1 MEKMLMLVLFLIS
14 AVEIRSQEDMND
26 KVFVFSET
34 SIKSY
39 VCLIPESD
47 GPYAALTVCLK
58 FYTELARDYSL
69 FSLATTDKDNDFLL
83 YYSHPNKLSVGIG
96 NEELY
101 FSMER
106 RVEWTALCVAWNSES
121 GELDL
126 WINGNLK
133 PRRIVRKGYTVNAK
147 PIIII
152 GQEQDSYGG
161 KFDASQSFVGEIS
174 DIQMWDKFM
183 DPANIYTPDNNV
195 YRPIINWNKLQYES
209 KGDNVAVLAQM
220 CKFYYSF
227 NCFYTNNA

>member
-34 SIKSY
+34 STKSY
-39 VCLIPESD
+39 VRLIPESD
-47 GPYAALTVCLK
+47 GPYAALTICLK
-58 FYTELARDYSL
+58 FYTELARGYSL
-69 FSLATTDKDNDFLL
+69 FSLATTSKENDFLL
-83 YYSHPNKLSVGIG
+83 FYNHPNNFSVSIG
-96 NEELY
+96 NEDLY

-106 RVEWTALCVAWNSES
+106 RVEWTTLCVAWNSTS

-133 PRRIVRKGYTVNAK
+133 PRRIFRKGYTVNAK

-152 GQEQDSYGG
+152 GQEQDNYGG

-174 DIQMWDKFM
+174 DIHMWDTFM
-183 DPANIYTPDNNV
+183 DPANIDTSCNCD
-195 YRPIINWNKLQYES
+195 YRAIINWNNLKYELN
-209 KGDNVAVLAQM
+209 GNVFVLAQM
-220 CKFYYSF
+220 CKIHYQF

>member
-1 MEKMLMLVLFLIS
+1 MEKMLMLVLLLIS
-14 AVEIRSQEDMND
+14 AVAIRSQEDMND

-34 SIKSY
+34 STKSY
-39 VCLIPESD
+39 VRLIPESD

-83 YYSHPNKLSVGIG
+83 YYSHPNNLSVSIG

-106 RVEWTALCVAWNSES
+106 RVEWTALCVAWNSTS
-121 GELDL
+121 GEVDL
-126 WINGNLK
+126 WINGKLK
-133 PRRIVRKGYTVNAK
+133 PRRIFRKGYTVNAK

-174 DIQMWDKFM
+174 GIQMWDKFINQANL
-183 DPANIYTPDNNV
+183 DPPCNSL
-195 YRPIINWNKLQYES
+195 YRAIINWKYLKYES
-209 KGDNVAVLAQM
+209 QGDVAVLAEM
-220 CKFYYSF
+220 CKIYYSF
-227 NCFYTNNA
+227 SC